1 MQGPFFSAPG
11 FLIVPNLTLSIL
23 IEMAQSDR
31 RSKLDAQIAA
41 QEREHKLRRAV
52 DLFKKYD
59 NVARSARE
67 AGVSRDLLRG

>member
-11 FLIVPNLTLSIL
+11 FLIVPNLLKAFL
-23 IEMAQSDR
+23 FEMAQSDR

-41 QEREHKLRRAV
+41 QEREHKLKRAV